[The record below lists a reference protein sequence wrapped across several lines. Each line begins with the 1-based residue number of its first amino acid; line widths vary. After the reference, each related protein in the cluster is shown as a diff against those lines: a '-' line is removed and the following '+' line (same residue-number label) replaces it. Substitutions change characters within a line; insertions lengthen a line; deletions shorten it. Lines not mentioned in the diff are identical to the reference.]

1 MRLRDWLSGIL
12 LFIISSTSK
21 AQIISYAKGYFR
33 YPLAI
38 PPKLNANFGEM
49 RPNHF
54 HMGLDLYTQK
64 RENLPIYAAADGYV
78 SRLKIEPGGFGRAI
92 YIDHPNGTT
101 TLYAHMNDFM
111 PELERYLKKHQYE
124 KESWMMDLPLP
135 VDAFPVKKGQ
145 FIGYSG
151 NTGGSQGP
159 HVHFE
164 IRETATEKCLNPL
177 LFGFDIADNVPPDL
191 MKLGVYD
198 RNRSTYEQSPSIHPL
213 SKKGTFYQPAA
224 VIRVNT
230 DRVVISLQASDR
242 MSGFDNP
249 NGIFGVKLFEG
260 DRLMG
265 GFSLDRIGYD
275 ETRYL
280 NAHIDYRYK
289 LSGGSYLQHVFPL
302 PGDMLGIYL
311 NERGKGSIL
320 LKDSAV
326 RHFRLEV
333 YDPYGNRSEARFS
346 LQKKGGLSIGKQED
360 GALMRAGEIGVYETE
375 QLQVVLPEKGLYD
388 SVHLTHVSLP
398 DIGPMAFSPKH
409 DVHRF
414 TTPVHQNFTIRI
426 KADKPVPYT
435 LRDRMLIRKTSNND
449 TQVRK
454 ASWELGWYAA
464 AFREF
469 GGFQLVSDDTPPQ
482 ISFNGLLD
490 GGNAASMKSIVVTTR
505 DDHKIVKNFRAE
517 LDGKWLMFSQKGTTF
532 SYRFDEHCPSGKH
545 TLTVSIEDE
554 AGNKTSRNV
563 VFYR

>member
-1 MRLRDWLSGIL
+1 MRLMDWLLGIL
-12 LFIISSTSK
+12 IFLISTSSK
-21 AQIISYAKGYFR
+21 AQIISYTKGYYR

-49 RPNHF
+49 RSNHF
-54 HMGLDLYTQK
+54 HMGLDLSTQK

-92 YIDHPNGTT
+92 YLDHPNGTT

-111 PELERYLKKHQYE
+111 PELERYLKQRQYE

-135 VDAFPVKKGQ
+135 VDAFPIRKGQ

-164 IRETATEKCLNPL
+164 IRETSSDKCLNPL

-191 MKLGVYD
+191 KKLAVYD
-198 RNRSTYEQSPSIHPL
+198 RNRSTYEQTPTIHPL
-213 SKKGTFYQPAA
+213 SKKGAFYLPAG

-230 DRVVISLQASDR
+230 DRVVISLQATDR

-249 NGIFGVKLFEG
+249 NGIFRVKLFEG
-260 DRLMG
+260 DRLLG

-280 NAHIDYRYK
+280 NAHIDYRFK
-289 LSGGSYLQHVFPL
+289 LSGGSYFQYIFPL
-302 PGDMLGIYL
+302 PGDMLDIYH
-311 NERGKGSIL
+311 NDPKVASIL
-320 LKDSAV
+320 LMDSAV

-346 LQKKGGLSIGKQED
+346 MQKTGAPSLVREQD
-360 GALMRAGEIGVYETE
+360 GILMRAGEIGVYETD

-388 SVHLTHVSLP
+388 SVHLTHISRT
-398 DIGPMAFSPKH
+398 DISPKAFSPMH
-409 DVHRF
+409 DVHRY
-414 TTPVHQNFTIRI
+414 TTPVHQYFTIRL

-435 LRDRMLIRKTSNND
+435 LRDRMLIRKISNND
-449 TQVRK
+449 ILVRK

-464 AFREF
+464 TFREF
-469 GGFQLVSDDTPPQ
+469 GGFQLVGDDTPPQ
-482 ISFNGLLD
+482 ISFNGLID
-490 GGNAASMKSIVVTTR
+490 GGTATTMKSIVVTTQ
-505 DDHKIVKNFRAE
+505 DDNKTVKNFRAE
-517 LDGKWLMFSQKGTTF
+517 LDGKWLMFSQKGSTF
-532 SYRFDEHCPSGKH
+532 TYRFDDHCPPGKH

-554 AGNKTSRNV
+554 AGNKTTRNV